1 VPSRKEIQWSQ
12 LKVGALVVAGAAIL
26 VFLIFLM
33 SGSTGGLFSQKLVL
47 RTYFGS
53 AAGLKQ
59 GAPVTIED
67 VTVGNVKR
75 LRLVPDRNPT
85 PVEVTMEVGGD
96 AFKMLHTDSVT
107 AIAQAGVLGDSYVNI
122 SSAHATGPEPKNN
135 AELKARQVSTIQEV
149 VDTSQE
155 ALEQVTTMV
164 KKTNVLMDTLN
175 SSQGS
180 MGKFLH
186 DPALYN
192 HLTQLSTNLEDV
204 TKSISQGKGSLG
216 KLVKDDTFYTKLNAA
231 VDQLHDITAGLNEGK
246 GTAGKLLKDES
257 LYNNLNTAAA
267 NANKL
272 LEGINKGE
280 GAMGKLAKD
289 PEFAKKLD
297 SAVTNLNTIL
307 SGINEG
313 KGTLGQLAQNRAV
326 YDNLNATLAESHDLV
341 KAIRQDPK
349 KYLVIHLKLF

>member
-33 SGSTGGLFSQKLVL
+33 SGSTGGLFSQKLIL
-47 RTYFGS
+47 RTYFAS

-96 AFKMLHTDSVT
+96 AAKMLHTDSIT

-122 SSAHATGPEPKNN
+122 SSAHATGPEPKND
-135 AELKARQVSTIQEV
+135 AELKARQVSTIQDV

-155 ALEQVTTMV
+155 ALEQVTLMV

-175 SSQGS
+175 SSEGTA
-180 MGKFLH
+180 GKLLH

-192 HLTQLSTNLEDV
+192 HLTQLSANIEGV
-204 TKSISQGKGSLG
+204 TRSINEGHGTLG
-216 KLVKDDTFYTKLNAA
+216 KLVKDDTLYTKLNSA
-231 VDQLHDITAGLNEGK
+231 VDQLHDITAGLSNGK
-246 GTAGKLLKDES
+246 GTAGKLLKDDS
-257 LYNNLNTAAA
+257 LYNNLNAAVT
-267 NANKL
+267 NTNKL

-297 SAVTNLNTIL
+297 STVTNLNGIL